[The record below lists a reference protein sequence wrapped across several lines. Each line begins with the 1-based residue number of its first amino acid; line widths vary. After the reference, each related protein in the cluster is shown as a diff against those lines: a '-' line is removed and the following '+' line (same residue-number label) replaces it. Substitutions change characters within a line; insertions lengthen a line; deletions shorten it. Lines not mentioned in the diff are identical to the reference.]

1 MKKIIL
7 TLSIVIL
14 MTING
19 LEQYKPIQF
28 GLNISPSINI
38 TKSNCDFI
46 ENTGSHISYNWGMIG
61 NFYFVENY
69 GFSTGFNI
77 LNLRGAYMYNDP
89 TVGEI
94 SSYIKNSY
102 IEIPFS
108 MTMRTEKIG
117 KFRIVGNIGYGLGFN
132 LNSYQIATDS
142 SANPVEINNQFRLL
156 RHALILKIGTEFNV
170 YKSSCLSAHFVYNN
184 NFSNIYKSNN
194 TSEPNISLNSLS
206 LEIGFVF

>member
-7 TLSIVIL
+7 TLTIVIL

-19 LEQYKPIQF
+19 FAQYKPFQF

-46 ENTGSHISYNWGMIG
+46 ENTGSHMSYNWGLIG

-69 GFSTGFNI
+69 GISTGFSI
-77 LNLRGAYMYNDP
+77 LNLRGAYTYNDP

-102 IEIPFS
+102 IEIPLS

-117 KFRIVGNIGYGLGFN
+117 KFRIVGNIGYGLGFR
-132 LNSYQIATDS
+132 LKSKQIAMDS
-142 SANPVEINNQFRLL
+142 SSNPVEINDQSRLL

-170 YKSSCLSAHFVYNN
+170 YKSSCISAHLVYNN
-184 NFSNIYKSNN
+184 NFSNIYKNNN

>member
-14 MTING
+14 MTISAFA
-19 LEQYKPIQF
+19 QYKPFQF

-46 ENTGSHISYNWGMIG
+46 EKTGSQMSYNWGLIG
-61 NFYFVENY
+61 NLYFVENY
-69 GFSTGFNI
+69 GISTGFNI

-94 SSYIKNSY
+94 SAYIKNSY
-102 IEIPFS
+102 IEIPLS

-117 KFRIVGNIGYGLGFN
+117 KFRIVGNIGYGLGFQ
-132 LNSYQIATDS
+132 LNSHQVTMDS
-142 SANPVEINNQFRLL
+142 SSNPVENNDQFRLL

-170 YKSSCLSAHFVYNN
+170 YKSSCLSAHLVYNN